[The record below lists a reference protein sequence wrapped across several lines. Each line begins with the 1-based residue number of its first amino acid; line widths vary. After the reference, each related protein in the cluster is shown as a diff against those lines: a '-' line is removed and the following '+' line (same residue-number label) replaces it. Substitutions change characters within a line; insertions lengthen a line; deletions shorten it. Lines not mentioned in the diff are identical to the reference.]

1 MGESM
6 NVHTAE
12 QTKQFEVLGTQR
24 FTWVGWRGVWL
35 FILSPFANAAC
46 YVWLVKELAE
56 PYNQNLSGPIVGLI
70 VSSLTFLV
78 GIVLL
83 IVGREQRHI
92 IKEFDPGSTNS
103 SW

>member
-1 MGESM
+1 M

-12 QTKQFEVLGTQR
+12 QTKQFEVLSTQR
-24 FTWVGWRGVWL
+24 FDWVGWRGVWL

-46 YVWLVKELAE
+46 YVWLVNELAE
-56 PYNQNLSGPIVGLI
+56 PYNQNLSGPGFGLV
-70 VSSLTFLV
+70 VSSFTFLL

-83 IVGREQRHI
+83 LVGREQRHV
-92 IKEFDPGSTNS
+92 IKEFDSDSTNS